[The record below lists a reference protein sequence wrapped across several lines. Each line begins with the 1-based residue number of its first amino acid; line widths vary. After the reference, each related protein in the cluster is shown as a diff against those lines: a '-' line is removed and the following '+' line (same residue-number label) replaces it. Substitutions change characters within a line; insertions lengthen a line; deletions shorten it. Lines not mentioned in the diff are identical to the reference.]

1 MITIDQ
7 EQPFDSSQIETLLDM
22 VFGDERFSKS
32 SHALRVDN
40 PILSNLSLVAREGS
54 RIVGTVRFC
63 PAHIHD
69 MLLGKNAN
77 AVFLGPLAIHPD
89 YQGKGL
95 GSQLMRKAMA
105 GVKAVGHKRVLLVGD
120 EAYYQRFGFESVL
133 PSFIT
138 LPTGKDRRLLIAKPA
153 TVSALPAVGKIL
165 AGFAPLEASSSE
177 PRFGELA
184 PAA

>member
-7 EQPFDSSQIETLLDM
+7 EQPFDSNQIDILLDT

-40 PILSNLSLVAREGS
+40 PILLNLSLVARDGDKV
-54 RIVGTVRFC
+54 VGTVRFC
-63 PAHIHD
+63 AAHIHD

-77 AVFLGPLAIHPD
+77 AVFLGPLAIHPE
-89 YQGKGL
+89 YQGSGL
-95 GSQLMRKAMA
+95 GSKIMRTAMA
-105 GVKAVGHKRVLLVGD
+105 GVKAAGHKRVLLVGD
-120 EAYYQRFGFESVL
+120 AAYYQRFGFESVL

-138 LPTGKDRRLLIAKPA
+138 LPTGKERRLLIAKPA
-153 TVSALPAVGKIL
+153 TVRALPAVGKVL
-165 AGFAPLEASSSE
+165 PGFAPLEASSSE